1 MTAEEF
7 MENFIIS
14 LDDLI
19 YEMLIY
25 VEDGRFEDAA
35 ISRDLIEKMIMKT
48 KKVIIRKNWT
58 KLGDDDLEFFLRD
71 IRDNMIMIWEV
82 NIITNKDA
90 RMFSTIE
97 EQDNIIYVH
106 IHSWNSIP

>member
-14 LDDLI
+14 LDDLV
-19 YEMLIY
+19 YEMLMF
-25 VEDGRFEDAA
+25 VECGRFEDAA
-35 ISRDLIEKMIMKT
+35 INRDLIEKMIMKT
-48 KKVIIRKNWT
+48 KKVIIRKDWT
-58 KLGDDDLEFFLRD
+58 KLSDDDLELFLRD
-71 IRDNMIMIWEV
+71 IKNGMIMVWEM

-97 EQDNIIYVH
+97 E
-106 IHSWNSIP
+106 

>member
-48 KKVIIRKNWT
+48 KKVIIRKVWT

-82 NIITNKDA
+82 NIITNKDS

-97 EQDNIIYVH
+97 E
-106 IHSWNSIP
+106 

>member
-14 LDDLI
+14 LDDSI

-35 ISRDLIEKMIMKT
+35 ISRDLIENMIVKA
-48 KKVIIRKNWT
+48 KKVIIRKMWT
-58 KLGDDDLEFFLRD
+58 KLGEDDLEFFLRD

-97 EQDNIIYVH
+97 E
-106 IHSWNSIP
+106 